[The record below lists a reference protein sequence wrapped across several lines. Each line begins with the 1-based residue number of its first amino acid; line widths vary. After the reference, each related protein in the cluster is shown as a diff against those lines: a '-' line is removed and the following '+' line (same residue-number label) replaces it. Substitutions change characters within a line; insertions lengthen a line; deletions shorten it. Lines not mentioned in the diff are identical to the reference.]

1 MIPAEVYARIDALP
15 AFRIPLRA
23 LTQIDEEFGR
33 ACMLEQALRAKDEP
47 THWVALLIQDCTLGV
62 NLLAERVR
70 AHTPRQI
77 AKARKRITNVL
88 EKAKSWAERMPRSSH

>member
-1 MIPAEVYARIDALP
+1 MIPADVYARIDALP

-47 THWVALLIQDCTLGV
+47 THWMALLIEDCTLGV
-62 NLLAERVR
+62 NLLAERAR

-77 AKARKRITNVL
+77 AKIRKRIVKVL
-88 EKAKSWAERMPRSSH
+88 ERAKTWAERMPRSTH

>member
-1 MIPAEVYARIDALP
+1 MTPELFARIDALGP
-15 AFRIPLRA
+15 AFCIPLRA

-47 THWVALLIQDCTLGV
+47 THWMALLIEDCTLGV
-62 NLLAERVR
+62 NLLAERAR

-77 AKARKRITNVL
+77 AKIRKRIVKVL
-88 EKAKSWAERMPRSSH
+88 EQAKTWAEKAPRSTH